1 MVADPIFE
9 QRLRRELRAHLDRA
23 VGPDPTWAESPA
35 ARGIDEGTADAGP
48 TRHHVP
54 RSTLL
59 FAAALSAVTL
69 AGMLV
74 AGSALRQRME
84 NPPSVLP
91 ATVPSAPAPSVAPSA
106 AIAVSEPSASPSAR
120 PSATSCQTSWTH
132 TGTRSSIGLVD
143 GIRAVEFDGTGGEL
157 AMAFPHGIE
166 TVKRILVEPAAL
178 PFRTSTGVQVKVAGS
193 VFFQL
198 TIDGLTKPTAV
209 DDRMV
214 AGKRSLPYL
223 NTVSL
228 PIAEMRRLWK
238 PVYRSP
244 NVGPSRNSTEI
255 WAIGLSGPSCMRVRT
270 ARDPDLG
277 DDPGDNVVIIDFDS
291 HPVLVPEPIPLL
303 IPTPSP
309 AADTS
314 PSIAP

>member
-1 MVADPIFE
+1 VVADPVFE
-9 QRLRRELRAHLDRA
+9 QRLRRELRAHLDGA

-35 ARGIDEGTADAGP
+35 ARRIDAGTADAGP
-48 TRHHVP
+48 TRRHVH

-59 FAAALSAVTL
+59 FAASLSALTL
-69 AGMLV
+69 AGILV
-74 AGSALRQRME
+74 AGGALRQRTE

-106 AIAVSEPSASPSAR
+106 AVAVSDPSTSPSAR
-120 PSATSCQTSWTH
+120 PSAAPCQTSWTH
-132 TGTRSSIGLVD
+132 TGTRSPVGLVD
-143 GIRAVEFDGTGGEL
+143 GIRVVEFDGTGGEL

-166 TVKRILVEPAAL
+166 TVHRILIEPAEP
-178 PFRTSTGVQVKVAGS
+178 PFRTTNRAQVKVAGS
-193 VFFQL
+193 VFYQL

-214 AGKRSLPYL
+214 AGKGSAPYL
-223 NTVSL
+223 NMVSL

-244 NVGPSRNSTEI
+244 NVGPGRNSTEV
-255 WAIGLSGPSCMRVRT
+255 WAIGLAGPPCIRVRT
-270 ARDPDLG
+270 VRDPSLG
-277 DDPGDNVVIIDFDS
+277 DDPGDNVLIIDFDS
-291 HPVLVPEPIPLL
+291 HPVLIPEPIPLL

-309 AADTS
+309 AAGTN

>member
-1 MVADPIFE
+1 MVADPMFE
-9 QRLRRELRAHLDRA
+9 QRLRRGLRAQLDGA

-35 ARGIDEGTADAGP
+35 ARRIDAGTEDAGP
-48 TRHHVP
+48 TRRQVH

-59 FAAALSAVTL
+59 LAAALSALTVG
-69 AGMLV
+69 GMLV
-74 AGSALRQRME
+74 AGGAFNQRVQD
-84 NPPSVLP
+84 PPSIQP
-91 ATVPSAPAPSVAPSA
+91 ATVPSTPAPSVAPSA
-106 AIAVSEPSASPSAR
+106 AAAVSDPSASPSDR
-120 PSATSCQTSWTH
+120 PSAAPCKTSWTH
-132 TGTRSSIGLVD
+132 TGTRSPVGLVD
-143 GIRAVEFDGTGGEL
+143 GIRAVEFAGIGGEL

-166 TVKRILVEPAAL
+166 TVQRIRVEPAEP
-178 PFRTSTGVQVKVAGS
+178 PFRTSTGAQVKVAGS
-193 VFFQL
+193 VFFKL

-214 AGKRSLPYL
+214 AGKRSPPYL

-244 NVGPSRNSTEI
+244 NVGPGRNSTEV
-255 WAIGLSGPSCMRVRT
+255 WAIGLMGSSCIRVRT
-270 ARDPDLG
+270 ARDPYIG
-277 DDPGDNVVIIDFDS
+277 DDPGDNVLIIDFDS
-291 HPVLVPEPIPLL
+291 HPVPIPEPIPVP

-309 AADTS
+309 AAGTS